1 MSRKWLGQQRRQGV
15 TENGWTATEARCHGR
30 GGCFWWGC
38 GGRVRWGFLSYYTYR
53 PGGGGLRVLPRC
65 KRFGAFGG
73 LDDTPA
79 SCRAGGVGDGPAPPW
94 VMCPPGSRR
103 PGEAE
108 GGPAP
113 HIVHLPPRRGRAGRS
128 APVQA
133 LWCLRSRLDDTPASC
148 RAGGVGDGPAPPWVM
163 CPPGSRRPGEAEG
176 GPAPPIVV
184 YPKAVPVGVKVWSA
198 SWPSRL
204 QGRTSP
210 HGTSNNI
217 VLLP

>member
-1 MSRKWLGQQRRQGV
+1 MHNGLNSNGGKGSLKKPGQQRRQGV
-15 TENGWTATEARCHGR
+15 TGKAWGFFSLWFVLVVVLSLSLLCFSCRAPA
-30 GGCFWWGC
+30 GCFWWGC
-38 GGRVRWGFLSYYTYR
+38 GGRVRGGFLSYYTYR

-113 HIVHLPPRRGRAGRS
+113 
-128 APVQA
+128 
-133 LWCLRSRLDDTPASC
+133 
-148 RAGGVGDGPAPPWVM
+148 
-163 CPPGSRRPGEAEG
+163 
-176 GPAPPIVV
+176 PIVV
-184 YPKAVPVGVKVWSA
+184 YPKAVPVGVKVCSA

-204 QGRTSP
+204 QGRTPP

-217 VLLP
+217 FSLP